1 MMAFLIVLVAILS
14 VLTAFFAYKAYVFG
28 KIILNIQDAI
38 EDSLEV
44 LDGRYQSISE
54 ILQKPV
60 FFDSVEVRQV
70 IEEIGVTRDAVL
82 YIANKIENS
91 QRVNLNDKNDDKE
104 KEDN

>member
-1 MMAFLIVLVAILS
+1 MMAFLAALVVNLTFS
-14 VLTAFFAYKAYVFG
+14 TAFFAYKAYVFG

-38 EDSLEV
+38 EESLEV
-44 LDGRYQSISE
+44 LNQRFQSIAE

-60 FFDSVEVRQV
+60 FFDSIEVRQV
-70 IEEIGVTRDAVL
+70 IEEIVVTRDAIL

-91 QRVNLNDKNDDKE
+91 QRVSLNDKNDDEE

>member
-1 MMAFLIVLVAILS
+1 MIALLSLLIIVLSIL
-14 VLTAFFAYKAYVFG
+14 AGFFAYKAYAFG
-28 KIILNIQDAI
+28 RIILNIQDAV
-38 EDSLEV
+38 EESLEV
-44 LDGRYQSISE
+44 LDGRYQSVSE

-70 IEEIGVTRDAVL
+70 IEEIGVTRDAIL

-91 QRVNLNDKNDDKE
+91 QKVSLDDKNDNKE

>member
-1 MMAFLIVLVAILS
+1 MIAFLTLLIVI
-14 VLTAFFAYKAYVFG
+14 LTAAVGFFAYKAYMFG
-28 KIILNIQDAI
+28 RIILNVQDAI
-38 EDSLEV
+38 EESLEV
-44 LDGRYQSISE
+44 LDVRFQSISE

-70 IEEIGVTRDAVL
+70 IEEIGVTRDAIL

-91 QRVNLNDKNDDKE
+91 QKVSLDDKNDNEE